1 MKVNPIDNN
10 QTSFGAIK
18 FRNQK
23 TQQRFMAELKR
34 LPIEDFNKALNII
47 KNQDDNFVRIMI
59 ANHNG
64 MNEFDKGL
72 KLRATI
78 ADGIVDAQNSF
89 ADGFK
94 AFKKVICW
102 RSVFIYCNSFG
113 VFTEV
118 PQIGILKYAYWDEKK
133 IQLKNSFVKCLFF

>member
-1 MKVNPIDNN
+1 MKINPINNN

-34 LPIEDFNKALNII
+34 LPIEEFNKALNII

-78 ADGIVDAQNSF
+78 DDGIVDA
-89 ADGFK
+89 
-94 AFKKVICW
+94 
-102 RSVFIYCNSFG
+102 
-113 VFTEV
+113 
-118 PQIGILKYAYWDEKK
+118 
-133 IQLKNSFVKCLFF
+133 KNSLVDFLNECAKWADFQKLQYLQNIFYALA